1 MVGSLQMNGQM
12 DGLMNGWMDK
22 WIGDYGQTDRL
33 INEQMDE

>member
-22 WIGDYGQTDRL
+22 WIGDYEWTDG
-33 INEQMDE
+33 